1 MGREENG
8 KEGDGKGGGWEGR
21 GMGREGDG
29 KGGGWK
35 TRGDGK
41 EGGWEGKG
49 GGMGREGDGK
59 GGRWEGRGG
68 KASEM
73 MMESA
78 ATGSPI
84 KRKTFGARTRTNNK
98 LNPHLTLGLGI
109 ELGHSSGR

>member
-1 MGREENG
+1 MGEKYDSIKTRLKMG
-8 KEGDGKGGGWEGR
+8 VYGGWEGR
-21 GMGREGDG
+21 GMEN
-29 KGGGWK
+29 
-35 TRGDGK
+35 

-59 GGRWEGRGG
+59 GGGWEGRGG